1 MQKDVP
7 IMDSTDINR
16 VSNDNKMTPEKR
28 LEQLKDWKCNK
39 LCADCEE
46 PYPAWASVNR
56 GVFIC
61 TQCAGVHRSLGVDV
75 SFVLSCSLDDW
86 THEQVDNMEGLGN
99 ERVNKNLEFCVPK
112 ITEAP
117 YGKDAERKTREDFI
131 KAKYVEEL
139 FARVEGRNEMP
150 ARRIRPQEGHNECTG
165 SVGMVEFIGIVNV
178 KLISCRNMVIKDVF
192 SSDPYCKL
200 FLGLQVHKSSI
211 KYNTLNP
218 DYNEN
223 FSFSWNG
230 QDKLK
235 IEYYDKD
242 NFSADD
248 HMGVTEVNLSILN
261 RQQEITQWYSIQ
273 HRNHPERLQ
282 GEVKL
287 ELSFT
292 AIN

>member
-1 MQKDVP
+1 MANDSGNVNDV
-7 IMDSTDINR
+7 S
-16 VSNDNKMTPEKR
+16 SSHQLTPEKR
-28 LEQLKDWKCNK
+28 LEQLRQWDCNK
-39 LCADCEE
+39 ICADCKELE
-46 PYPAWASVNR
+46 PTWASVNR

-61 TQCAGVHRSLGVDV
+61 TQCAGVHRSLGVNI

-99 ERVNKNLEFCVPK
+99 ELVNKTLEFCVPK
-112 ITEAP
+112 TIEAP
-117 YGKDAERKTREDFI
+117 YGKDTDRNTREDFI
-131 KAKYVEEL
+131 KAKYVQEL
-139 FARVEGRNEMP
+139 FAYAEGKSEIP
-150 ARRIRPQEGHNECTG
+150 ARRVRAQQQQECSG
-165 SVGMVEFIGIVNV
+165 SAGMVEFIGIVNV
-178 KLISCRNMVIKDVF
+178 ILVECKNMVIKDVF
-192 SSDPYCKL
+192 SSDPYCIL
-200 FLGLQVHKSSI
+200 HLGLQSQKSSI

-218 DYNEN
+218 NYHEH

-235 IEYYDKD
+235 MEFYDKD
-242 NFSADD
+242 NFTADD
-248 HMGVTEVNLSILN
+248 HMGITEINLSLFN
-261 RQQEITQWYSIQ
+261 EQPMASVTQWYPIQ

>member
-1 MQKDVP
+1 
-7 IMDSTDINR
+7 MDEVT
-16 VSNDNKMTPEKR
+16 NDNQLTPERR
-28 LEQLKDWKCNK
+28 LEQLRQWECNK
-39 LCADCEE
+39 ICADCEE
-46 PYPAWASVNR
+46 PSPTWASVNR

-86 THEQVDNMEGLGN
+86 LHEQVDNMEKLGN

-112 ITEAP
+112 TIEAP
-117 YGKDAERKTREDFI
+117 YGKDAARKIREDFI
-131 KAKYVEEL
+131 KAKYVQEL
-139 FARVEGRNEMP
+139 FSYAEGRNEMP
-150 ARRIRPQEGHNECTG
+150 ARRVQPQCHKESTG
-165 SVGMVEFIGIVNV
+165 IVGMVEFIGIVNV
-178 KLISCRNMVIKDVF
+178 TLVACRNMVIKDVF
-192 SSDPYCKL
+192 SSDPYCV
-200 FLGLQVHKSSI
+200 FHLGLQSQKSSI

-218 DYNEN
+218 DYNEH

-235 IEYYDKD
+235 IEFFDKD
-242 NFSADD
+242 NFSSDD
-248 HMGVTEVNLSILN
+248 HMGVADVNLSIFN
-261 RQQEITQWYSIQ
+261 QQPTIAVAQWYPIQ

-287 ELSFT
+287 ELTFT